1 MATGQPSR
9 YNFRLSAE
17 GGLIADKRHRNGT
30 LRNERNTSL
39 PTDRLYHSEPELALV
54 IFKRGIYIPVVTTQ
68 AGPVCRVAYRIQ

>member
-30 LRNERNTSL
+30 LRISATPTL
-39 PTDRLYHSEPELALV
+39 PTDRLHHSQPELLLV
-54 IFKRGIYIPVVTTQ
+54 ILNRGIYIPVVTTQ
-68 AGPVCRVAYRIQ
+68 AVPVCRVAYRIQ